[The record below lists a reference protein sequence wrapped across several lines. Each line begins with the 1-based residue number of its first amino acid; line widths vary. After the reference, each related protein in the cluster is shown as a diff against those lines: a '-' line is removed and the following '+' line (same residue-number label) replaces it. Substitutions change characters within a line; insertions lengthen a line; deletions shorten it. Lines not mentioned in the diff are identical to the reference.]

1 MAEFSKE
8 YFEFTN
14 QDLPGDFSYKEE
26 FAKLQENECFYEICE
41 GFGTIGITRK
51 NDKMYVILKNEQDP
65 IEFSFFIIEKQ
76 N

>member
-8 YFEFTN
+8 YFESIN

-26 FAKLQENECFYEICE
+26 FSNLEEGEYFYEICE

-51 NDKMYVILKNEQDP
+51 NDKMYVLLKNEHDS
-65 IEFSFFIIEKQ
+65 IEFNFFI
-76 N
+76 